1 MAACSLGRQHWPVG
15 SLVHAASVV
24 TTKSGLYY
32 KSFTIVNY
40 ASVWSITYNRN
51 LRSLAMA
58 NPSCDGSFIKLATV
72 IMIINYDRKT
82 FIVQGPVL

>member
-1 MAACSLGRQHWPVG
+1 MQPGQAAL
-15 SLVHAASVV
+15 ASEQTSSCCVYV
-24 TTKSGLYY
+24 ATNSGLFY